1 MGEKD
6 HSDKQLGGDAGLSFV
21 PLEEIR
27 RVRAGITDRFA
38 RAELLADLCRI
49 NTLYAIMNAGSGHI
63 GSSFSSAD
71 LITWLWTEE
80 LRDVNSGASGA
91 DVYFSSKGHD
101 VPALYALL
109 IALGKL
115 DFSLLHR
122 LRRLGGLPGHPDVDT
137 PFIAANTGSLGMGI
151 SKAYGMARAHRYQGR
166 GGRIVVLT
174 GDGELQEGQ
183 IWESL
188 QPIANE
194 RLADITVIVDHNK
207 FQSDAAVAAV
217 SDLGPIE
224 EKFRA
229 FGWHVRRD
237 DGHDP
242 RVFDRVFAEF
252 RGVADR
258 PKVFIADTIK
268 GKGVSFMHG
277 VARGDETYRFH
288 AGAPSLKD
296 YVAATEELTARIN
309 GRLTALGVEP
319 LTLASAAPPVRV
331 APAHPEKLVLAYGDE
346 LLQMARRRPDIVV
359 MDADLLS
366 DCGIEAF
373 KAELPARF
381 IECGIAEQHM
391 VSAAGGLALRG
402 MLPVVH
408 SFACF
413 LTTRANEQMYNN
425 ATERTKIIYVGTL
438 AGVIPGGP
446 GHSHQSV
453 RDISAIGA
461 VPGLTAIEPCSE
473 REARLAIR
481 WAVERNDESTYLRFV
496 NVPLDLPYSLPP
508 SYALEVG
515 RGVLLRS
522 GSDVAIVGYGPV
534 LLTQASIAADTLAA
548 EGIGAAVVDLPWLN
562 RIDGEWVRD
571 VLGRFS
577 TIVTLDNQYVSLGQ
591 GTMVAAALART
602 RVGAHVYS
610 LGLTAVPACGGN
622 AEVLAH
628 HGLDA
633 ASIASAVSAALVRS
647 VAQGFLTAE
656 APAKA
661 VSPAIADRSPKGLR
675 HT

>member
-6 HSDKQLGGDAGLSFV
+6 HSDKQLGGDSPLSFV
-21 PLEEIR
+21 PMDEIR
-27 RVRAGITDRFA
+27 RVRGAIRDRYA
-38 RAELLADLCRI
+38 RVEVLADICRV

-63 GSSFSSAD
+63 GSSFSSTD

-80 LRDVNSGASGA
+80 LREANSGAPGA
-91 DVYFSSKGHD
+91 DIYFSSKGHD

-109 IALGKL
+109 IALEKL
-115 DFSLLHR
+115 DFDLLHR
-122 LRRLGGLPGHPDVDT
+122 LRRLGGLPGHPDVET
-137 PFIAANTGSLGMGI
+137 PFIATNTGSLGMGI
-151 SKAYGMARAHRYQGR
+151 SKAYGMARAHRFQSR
-166 GGRIVVLT
+166 VGRIVVLT

-188 QPIANE
+188 QPVANE
-194 RLADITVIVDHNK
+194 GLAEITVIVDHNK
-207 FQSDAAVAAV
+207 FQSDAAVSVV
-217 SDLGPIE
+217 SDLGDIE

-229 FGWHVRRD
+229 FGWHVRRG

-242 RVFDRVFAEF
+242 HEFERIFADFDQVT
-252 RGVADR
+252 DR

-288 AGAPSLKD
+288 AGAPSLRD
-296 YVAATEELTARIN
+296 YVDAVHELSERIDTRLTGLGVAPLALTA
-309 GRLTALGVEP
+309 
-319 LTLASAAPPVRV
+319 APQPVRI
-331 APAHPEKLVLAYGDE
+331 APSRPEKLVLAYGDE
-346 LLQMARRRPDIVV
+346 LLDMARSRSDIVV

-381 IECGIAEQHM
+381 LECGIAEQHM

-438 AGVIPGGP
+438 AGLIPGGP

-481 WAVERNDESTYLRFV
+481 WAVEQNEASTYLRFV
-496 NVPLDLPYSLPP
+496 NVPMDLPYTLPA
-508 SYALEVG
+508 SYVLQPG
-515 RGVLLRS
+515 RGVVLRP
-522 GSDVAIVGYGPV
+522 GADVALIGYGPM
-534 LLTQASIAADTLAA
+534 LLTQAWAAADELVR
-548 EGIGAAVVDLPWLN
+548 EGINAAVIDLPWLN
-562 RIDGEWVRD
+562 RIDDEWVSD

-577 TIVTLDNQYVSLGQ
+577 TIVTLDNQYVSMGQ
-591 GTMVAAALART
+591 GLMVAAALART
-602 RVGAHVYS
+602 RVSAHVIA
-610 LGLTAVPACGGN
+610 LGLTDVPACGSN
-622 AEVLAH
+622 VEVLQH
-628 HGLDA
+628 HGLDG
-633 ASIASAVSAALVRS
+633 ASIARAVNTAVVRG
-647 VAQGFLTAE
+647 VRL
-656 APAKA
+656 
-661 VSPAIADRSPKGLR
+661 
-675 HT
+675 